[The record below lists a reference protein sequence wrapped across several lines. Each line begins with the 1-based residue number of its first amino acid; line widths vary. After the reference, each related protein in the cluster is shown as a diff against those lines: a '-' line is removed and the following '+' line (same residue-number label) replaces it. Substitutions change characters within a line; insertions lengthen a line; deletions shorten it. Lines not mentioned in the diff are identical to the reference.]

1 MKNCINCGQPSEEGR
16 EVDMLV
22 MKVFLCTQCE
32 ESEMPE
38 EVDIEWSDG
47 TSGTYRASEKG
58 RR

>member
-1 MKNCINCGQPSEEGR
+1 MRSCINCGQPSEEGK
-16 EVDMLV
+16 EVDLLV
-22 MKVFLCTQCE
+22 IKGFLCLQCE

-38 EVDIEWSDG
+38 ELEIEWADG